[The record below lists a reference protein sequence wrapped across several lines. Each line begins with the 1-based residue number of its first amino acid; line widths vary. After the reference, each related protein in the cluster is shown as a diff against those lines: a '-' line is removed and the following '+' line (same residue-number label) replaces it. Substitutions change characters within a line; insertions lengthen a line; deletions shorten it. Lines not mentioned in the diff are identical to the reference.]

1 MRKQLLCAM
10 LTCALLLT
18 GCADVSEPSKA
29 EPACAR
35 QEIFAMDTYMT
46 LTAYGDNAQE
56 AVDAAAAEITR
67 LDTLW
72 SVGSPESEISQLNQ
86 KGSAVLSSET
96 ADVVERALSLSQE
109 SGGAFD
115 ITIYPLMELWGF
127 TSGDYRVPT
136 AAEISEKRSH
146 VDSSALTYDHSSRS
160 LSLPDGMSVDLGG
173 IAKGYTSSR
182 VMEVFRDYG
191 VASGMVSL
199 GGNVQLCGTKPDGGL
214 WRVGI
219 ENPDESVVKSDMVG
233 VLSVADKAVITSG
246 GYERYFEEDGVCYH
260 HILNPKSGYPA
271 QNGLISVTIVSEDG
285 TLADALSTALFVMG
299 KESALELWRSHADS
313 FDAVLVEEDGTI
325 TVTTGLADAFT
336 SELSFEIAD

>member
-1 MRKQLLCAM
+1 
-10 LTCALLLT
+10 
-18 GCADVSEPSKA
+18 
-29 EPACAR
+29 
-35 QEIFAMDTYMT
+35 MDTYMT
-46 LTAYGDNAQE
+46 LTAYGDSAQE
-56 AVDAAAAEITR
+56 AVDAAAAEISR

-86 KGSAVLSSET
+86 KGSAVLSPET

-127 TSGDYRVPT
+127 TSGDYCVPT

-146 VDSSALTYDHSSRS
+146 VDSAALTYDRSSRS

-199 GGNVQLCGTKPDGGL
+199 GGNVQLCGTKPDGSL

-233 VLSVADKAVITSG
+233 VLSLRDKAVITSG

-260 HILNPKSGYPA
+260 HILDPKSGYPA

-299 KESALELWRSHADS
+299 KEAALELWRSHADS

-336 SELSFEIAD
+336 SELPFEIAK